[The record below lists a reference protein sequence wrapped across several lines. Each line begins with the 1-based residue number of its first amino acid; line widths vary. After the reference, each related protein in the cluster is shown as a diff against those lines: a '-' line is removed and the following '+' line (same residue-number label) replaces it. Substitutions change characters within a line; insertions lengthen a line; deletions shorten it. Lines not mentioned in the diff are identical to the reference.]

1 MSYVEDCKKARQFFD
16 LFIESLK
23 MIGFE
28 FTVSNEELAEILD
41 EAVSWETDFEATF
54 SMIVKGYRV

>member
-1 MSYVEDCKKARQFFD
+1 MSYEEDCRKARQVFD
-16 LFIESLK
+16 LFIETLR
-23 MIGFE
+23 MMGFE
-28 FTVSNEELAEILD
+28 FTLSNEELAEILD